1 MFIEDHFIHTP
12 AFHNIVQLILL
23 AFKTESA
30 PLPLVLLLNLLY
42 KNFCSELLWDFV
54 LASMFL
60 SDVTTIETRFN
71 TLMKVLFKLLDL
83 TQRGFF
89 SAKVANLKKVSID
102 YLKTAHLDIN
112 LLVVDTIKCLSFEYE
127 HGHTA
132 VILRVANNLAYLQCF
147 LFYMKQYENK

>member
-83 TQRGFF
+83 TQRGFY
-89 SAKVANLKKVSID
+89 SAKVANLKKVS
-102 YLKTAHLDIN
+102 LQFP
-112 LLVVDTIKCLSFEYE
+112 IKAKE
-127 HGHTA
+127 TA
-132 VILRVANNLAYLQCF
+132 VMQS
-147 LFYMKQYENK
+147 